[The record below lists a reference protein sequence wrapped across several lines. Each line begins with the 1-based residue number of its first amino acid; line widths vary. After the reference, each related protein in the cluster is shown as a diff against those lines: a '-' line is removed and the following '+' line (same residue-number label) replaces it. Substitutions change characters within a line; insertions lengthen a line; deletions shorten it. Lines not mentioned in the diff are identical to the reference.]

1 MNGQEC
7 GGASLSFG
15 FRPLSQVPERHSW
28 CHGERVAD
36 VLPQGL
42 PPLATEDH
50 VCPGCGFSYPGT
62 SLEAARDALGDLPAQ
77 VAAVATAVPAA
88 LRSVRPEPDTWSVVE
103 YACHIRDVMVAGT
116 IRLYRVRTEDRPRF
130 EPIFQE
136 LRVARFRY
144 AERDLDAVLAE
155 LAANTAGLLD
165 EAALVTDWER
175 TGSRLPGEDR
185 TARWV
190 LRHALHE
197 SVHHVQ
203 DIVDVGRAV
212 AARAT
217 AGG

>member
-1 MNGQEC
+1 M
-7 GGASLSFG
+7 
-15 FRPLSQVPERHSW
+15 
-28 CHGERVAD
+28 
-36 VLPQGL
+36 
-42 PPLATEDH
+42 
-50 VCPGCGFSYPGT
+50 CPGCGFSYPGT
-62 SLEAARDALGDLPAQ
+62 TLDAARDALAGLPAQ
-77 VAAVATAVPAA
+77 VAASATAVPPG

-103 YACHIRDVMVAGT
+103 YTCHIRDVMVAGT

-130 EPIFQE
+130 EPIFQD

-144 AERDLDAVLAE
+144 AERDIDAVLAE
-155 LAANTAGLLD
+155 LAAGAAGLLD

-203 DIVDVGRAV
+203 DIAEVGRLV
-212 AARAT
+212 AGQAT
-217 AGG
+217 SGP